1 MVSVEFEGDYPR
13 MRQNKSSEQSKKAFL
28 RDASVPVFW
37 FGTSNI
43 SDRDWCLGFPR
54 ASEEQCLLDSLL
66 LAQWEDRALKGLLR
80 YDVNSCETKVV
91 VGGKSFIVLLNESWN
106 ANSFKEDQAKVNRT
120 DCVKFNHAKP
130 DFEDLLFCVADGD
143 KDSPEIVSSATIP
156 LDGMFIVI
164 NANPVEYG
172 HIFIV
177 PCNLYQPPNATD
189 KKSLEFVLRFSS
201 EVKNSTFYAFYD
213 RPSSSSHLYF
223 QACYF
228 PNPFP
233 VEFTPIIPFFGEE
246 GGIQI
251 YELADYPTKA
261 LVFIGKEHQSLAR
274 KVSEI
279 CSHLERENT
288 QFSLL
293 VSDFGLKVF
302 LFPQKIFGCWSFHAR
317 EGPKLI
323 SDGVHGLA
331 GQVLEPGHPHLA
343 AWECGGHLVFTD
355 QADLDKATEGE
366 IWKHLAEVSVTD
378 SCFEEL
384 KLICCNTAAG

>member
-106 ANSFKEDQAKVNRT
+106 ANSFQKHQAKVNRT

-302 LFPQKIFGCWSFHAR
+302 LFPQVNIETLPRAETDLRWRSWLGWPGSGTRPSPPC
-317 EGPKLI
+317 GL
-323 SDGVHGLA
+323 GV
-331 GQVLEPGHPHLA
+331 
-343 AWECGGHLVFTD
+343 WGHLVFTD

-366 IWKHLAEVSVTD
+366 IWKHLAAVSITD